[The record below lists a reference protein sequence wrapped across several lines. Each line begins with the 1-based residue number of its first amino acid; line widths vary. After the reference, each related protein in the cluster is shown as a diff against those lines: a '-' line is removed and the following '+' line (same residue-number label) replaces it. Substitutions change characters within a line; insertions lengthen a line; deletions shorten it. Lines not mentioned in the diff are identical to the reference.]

1 MEKAK
6 KRISLRLIFFIVFL
20 IIIGT
25 LILNYLVTRKDPL
38 SFVPVKYNLMVQTPP
53 LKTIYEKYL
62 PLEVVDIA
70 LSDPSS
76 AEIRKFIFMLRD
88 NPLLKNLFLRELIN
102 IPVIMV
108 MESKKSSLFI
118 FDLKWRSIITKIL
131 PFISYNLSIK
141 NLQIIKQEKLIVFR
155 IVGNTDLYFSFVD
168 NVLLF
173 SFDIKTLENAYNRL
187 KTKDNFFEKKSK
199 KLVSSLLKDSN
210 IKLKIVVSPE
220 EIIREFTPDSMVAN
234 KIIQKLKFNE
244 DGLVDILLLEDKINI
259 DVNLPLY
266 SDDIVIQKF
275 LSKRFNYLNSLKFV
289 ASDAG
294 LISIINLA
302 DLKELVEV
310 FKTFQI
316 VDIESQINKANDAI
330 KTLFGKDIDN
340 LIFNWIGSEIGLYKT
355 PSSKE
360 PVIFIKIKDEKGY
373 KDFINNVLK
382 SLIIENA
389 NPIKIDDIIIDQ
401 IRIADFLSFLLGIFN
416 IKIPSAYYISL
427 GNYLF
432 LSMDPENIKTLVKNF
447 REKKIFYETDNFKKM
462 SKNFSLYSGIFS
474 YYDTEI
480 ETPAFIKDKGLL
492 SKILKYYGKG
502 SIALW
507 QVDKDIKIGIS
518 ALGGTKT
525 LMPYINYPKE
535 IEIDLNKP
543 LMVGELGETVFLF
556 FSKNVLTIRN
566 LDLKEIFS
574 TNFNENADIITLSK
588 KFDRFLVALPDSSKI
603 IDFEYKNNA
612 FTTKEIE
619 NIDFTFTP
627 FIYKDNIY
635 YFSKE
640 DSKFYKI
647 DLKTLSKEDA
657 KILETENPVLS
668 SPDILKEYW
677 ALYEKSFEGKVYLL
691 SYMKIVSGWPK
702 SVEGISSISPV
713 IVTERGFIS
722 VYFMTQGGMF
732 YGWNYDSPI
741 SNLPQE
747 IEGSFNAPLMVL
759 NVKGDKKIVALSKEG
774 ILYIFNREGKIENK
788 INIENMDKEAKIYVY
803 DIDRDDVDEIFV
815 YNNKNNIYG
824 YKKENDK
831 LIEIEGFPLRGYTKP
846 EFYDINKDGKLEIIT
861 GGVGKLYIYSLKK

>member
-70 LSDPSS
+70 LSAPSS